1 MARRTAT
8 LRYEVLNKVG
18 EGTLFV
24 VYQVKDH
31 LLNQTVALKVI
42 RPEIVR
48 HARLVQAIRRSE
60 EVATRLPH
68 TNAARVLSLGEEDG
82 TIFVATEYVPGETLE
97 AKCAKRSPLPY
108 LEAVRIALQIADVLH
123 YAHQNGIVHGHLYP
137 RNVLITPK
145 GLVKVTDFALAE
157 VYSSPLVASRD
168 NSARTIPYLSFE
180 RLNGQEAAPTDDL
193 YSLGVMLYQML
204 TGRLP
209 ETDEMG
215 QPVPLR
221 TLNPSVPSA
230 LERIVLTLL
239 ADEAHRYQSAGPLIR
254 DLRQVESG
262 LDEPSQDEV
271 PIAVRSRSL
280 PSRQSPSR
288 RRTTWEEE
296 ESGSRLH
303 AILWTLIAILSILIA
318 AMVGVF
324 LFYLHQGPP
333 EVRVP
338 DVEGKSLEVA
348 RQMLQER
355 GLTSLEERVFSDKVP
370 LDVVIACEPEP
381 GRKIKQGRVVK
392 LMVSNGAELVRV
404 PDVTGMA
411 LNAAKDQL
419 MKQGF
424 KIGEVTQQYHEV
436 AAPGEVI
443 SQSVRADEAVPK
455 GTEVA
460 LFVSKGPKPEPK
472 TDTTT
477 DVEQPPPDVGSLT
490 EGAVTVRL
498 SVPQGA
504 SQQEVKIVVRDALG
518 EHTAYQQYHAP
529 GDTVEQEVNL
539 VIASNQRAT
548 IRVFVAGQLAKEQSV
563 SSSEL
568 SLAR

>member
-1 MARRTAT
+1 MARKSAT
-8 LRYEVLNKVG
+8 LRYEVLNKIG

-24 VYQVKDH
+24 VYRVKDH

-48 HARLVQAIRRSE
+48 HTRLVQAIRRSE

-68 TNAARVLSLGEEDG
+68 TNAARVLSIGEEEG
-82 TIFVATEYVPGETLE
+82 TTFVVTEYVTGETLE
-97 AKCAKRSPLPY
+97 AKCAKRAPLPY

-123 YAHQNGIVHGHLYP
+123 YAHQNGIVHGNLHP
-137 RNVLITPK
+137 RNVLVTPK

-157 VYSSPLVASRD
+157 VYSSPLLVHNDHSSR
-168 NSARTIPYLSFE
+168 AIPYLSSE
-180 RLNGQEAAPTDDL
+180 RLHGQEAAPTDDL

-209 ETDEMG
+209 ETDEEG
-215 QPVPLR
+215 QPVRPAL
-221 TLNPSVPSA
+221 LNSAIPPA
-230 LERIVLTLL
+230 LERIVLMLL
-239 ADEAHRYQSAGPLIR
+239 ADEEQRYQSAGPLIR
-254 DLRQVESG
+254 DLRLVESG
-262 LDEPSQDEV
+262 LDESSQDEV
-271 PIAVRSRSL
+271 PIAVRTK
-280 PSRQSPSR
+280 PVHQRQLTAR
-288 RRTTWEEE
+288 RAAREEE
-296 ESGSRLH
+296 ETISRLH
-303 AILWTLIAILSILIA
+303 SVLWTLIAVLSLLIA
-318 AMVGVF
+318 IVVGGF
-324 LFYLHQGPP
+324 LFYLNQGPP

-338 DVEGKSLEVA
+338 DVEGKILTQA

-355 GLTSLEERVFSDKVP
+355 GLTALEERVFSDRAS
-370 LDVVIACEPEP
+370 LDTVIACDPEP

-392 LMVSNGAELVRV
+392 LTISNGAELIRV

-411 LNAAKDQL
+411 VNAAKDLL

-424 KIGEVTQQYHEV
+424 KVGEVTQQYHEV
-436 AAPGEVI
+436 AAQGEVI

-460 LFVSKGPKPEPK
+460 LFVSKGPKPEPE
-472 TDTTT
+472 TNTTGG
-477 DVEQPPPDVGSLT
+477 EQPPVYDGSLT
-490 EGAVTVRL
+490 EGAVNIRL

-529 GDTVEQEVNL
+529 GDTVEQEVNI
-539 VIASNQRAT
+539 VVASHQKAT

-568 SLAR
+568 SPAR